1 VPSWEGEPNRV
12 NYLAFGPDGLLYM
25 TAPDAGVVDVFDP
38 SSNTIIA
45 TTSGPVDTPLQ
56 QPLGIAVMPNG
67 ELLVTDGA
75 LNDVVRF
82 TPEVPARPD
91 ATPAASPVASPA
103 G

>member
-1 VPSWEGEPNRV
+1 
-12 NYLAFGPDGLLYM
+12 
-25 TAPDAGVVDVFDP
+25 
-38 SSNTIIA
+38 
-45 TTSGPVDTPLQ
+45 VDTPLQ